1 MSHYSNT
8 FTFRA
13 ILKIGGQESYI
24 DMHVPFHYTVR
35 NLMDF
40 IRNQLLTYYSSRP
53 TNMYYLLH
61 EAQIEM
67 NEETRLGGVL
77 LPEDT
82 LLMDSIMERDS
93 FILIESEVIPLS
105 SPLSAGEEEKEEIND
120 NDQINQINNFSQQLQ
135 NLIQPSVPLHIL
147 DIDEQV
153 RVTDLTS
160 LFNTFLRQDDIIQV
174 RNPRANLMSLLSG
187 YSMNQF
193 SSDISLLSTLL
204 RNPSLYGDVV
214 VGLDK
219 KELDEL
225 SNDTY
230 AKLKVNNK
238 HKLDTC
244 SICFENFK
252 DEDICR
258 ELKCCHMFHTA
269 CVDTWLAEHITC
281 PVCRE
286 ETGKGVPKL

>member
-1 MSHYSNT
+1 
-8 FTFRA
+8 
-13 ILKIGGQESYI
+13 
-24 DMHVPFHYTVR
+24 
-35 NLMDF
+35 
-40 IRNQLLTYYSSRP
+40 
-53 TNMYYLLH
+53 MYYLLH

-82 LLMDSIMERDS
+82 LLVDSIMEPNS
-93 FILIESEVIPLS
+93 IIFIESELIPLS
-105 SPLSAGEEEKEEIND
+105 SPLLAGEEQKEEIEEKYDD
-120 NDQINQINNFSQQLQ
+120 NDINHINDFSRQLL
-135 NLIQPSVPLHIL
+135 NLIQPSAGADLGPLHIV
-147 DIDEQV
+147 DIDDNV
-153 RVTDLTS
+153 RLTDLTS
-160 LFNTFLRQDDIIQV
+160 LFNTFRRQGDILQS
-174 RNPRANLMSLLSG
+174 RNSMRNNLMNLLGG

-193 SSDISLLSTLL
+193 SSDVSVLTTML

-219 KELDEL
+219 KELDKL

-230 AKLKVNNK
+230 AKLKENNK